1 MNMPWRRFGP
11 QLRRLGMVLPGLA
24 LLAALSACATRPG
37 SGTAQ
42 PEASAPVLL
51 DEGHTGANA
60 VAMRVTSIRAR
71 RFLTTVR
78 QQADFSCG
86 SAALATLLTY
96 HYAMPTVEA
105 EVFERMMIDGDQERI
120 RRQGF
125 SFLDMQRFLAT
136 RGLQSNG
143 YRMPL
148 ARFEQLRVPAIA
160 LIDESGYRH
169 FVVLRGIDDQRVL
182 LADPNLGTRTMRRD
196 RFERI
201 WNGVLFFVT
210 DRPTFA
216 QATFG
221 SPEDWEIRP
230 RAPVTEIRGLMENLR
245 SGQALPDRRFF

>member
-1 MNMPWRRFGP
+1 
-11 QLRRLGMVLPGLA
+11 MVLPCLL
-24 LLAALSACATRPG
+24 LLAALSACGGRPG
-37 SGTAQ
+37 NGAAE
-42 PEASAPVLL
+42 PGARAPVLL
-51 DEGHTGANA
+51 DEGHTGANNVA
-60 VAMRVTSIRAR
+60 VRVTSIRER

-86 SAALATLLTY
+86 SAAIATLLTY
-96 HYAMPTVEA
+96 HYAMPTRET
-105 EVFERMMIDGDQERI
+105 EVFERMMADGDQERI

-125 SFLDMQRFLAT
+125 SFLDMQRFLAG

-148 ARFEQLRVPAIA
+148 ARFEQVRVPAIA
-160 LIDESGYRH
+160 LIDENGYRH
-169 FVVLRGIDDQRVL
+169 FVVLRGIDAGRVL

-210 DRPTFA
+210 DRPAFA

-221 SPEDWEIRP
+221 APEDWEVRP
-230 RAPVTEIRGLMENLR
+230 RAPVTEIRNLMDNLR
-245 SGQALPDRRFF
+245 SGQGLPDRRFF